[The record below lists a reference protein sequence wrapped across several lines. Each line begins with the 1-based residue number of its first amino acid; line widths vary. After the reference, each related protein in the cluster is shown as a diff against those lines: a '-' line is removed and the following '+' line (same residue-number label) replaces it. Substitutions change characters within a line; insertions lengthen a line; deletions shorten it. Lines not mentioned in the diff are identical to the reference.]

1 MSMYDLIDSPWLPLR
16 PKGETA
22 VGEFSLRQALLGA
35 SEFDSL
41 TVDLPT
47 HAPALLRQ
55 VLLPVVMDA
64 LGRPPDRQEWAR
76 RFTAGGFTDSEQ
88 DTLGAYLD
96 EHRARFDLFDA
107 HAPFAQVGGLHTAKN
122 ETKGSALL
130 VVTAAA
136 GNNVPLFAARTE
148 GDPLPLSPAQAA
160 RWLLHAHCWDTAA
173 IKSGAADDPQVKAGK
188 TMGNPT
194 GPLGSLGVVLPS
206 GRSLYETL
214 LLNIPFG
221 TQPEDDLPH
230 WRREPLTAR
239 WQVRAATGLL
249 DLWTWQSRRI
259 RLIAEDTD
267 DTNDSDDVGGGVRV
281 CRVVLCAGDRL
292 REVPEWEPHTTWSFS
307 KAPKGGG
314 TFRKPRR
321 HTPGKAAW
329 RGLEALLAAE
339 RQEGGDVETSVL
351 LRQLAG
357 VQAEG
362 LLAFDYPLRVETIA
376 ITYGTQSAVVEDIVF
391 DAIPLPVAALRA
403 DEDVYGVVL
412 EVAEQAEGLARAVN
426 NLSADL
432 RRAAGA
438 DPIPWDKGQRPGEF
452 VLHAL
457 DALVRRFLI
466 GVRASADDP
475 EVLERGRDAW
485 EKLARDRT
493 WEVAEKV
500 LAGAAHSAFAGRAVE
515 KNGRTFTYRLAGA
528 EQNFRRQLA
537 TILTRCAP
545 AADDSPGEAVP
556 LVEGALSPLQD
567 TVSAAET
574 ARTL

>member
-16 PKGETA
+16 PKGGKA
-22 VGEFSLRQALLGA
+22 VGEFSLREALLDA

-47 HAPALLRQ
+47 HTPALLRQ

-76 RFTAGGFTDSEQ
+76 RFDAGHFTEQEQ
-88 DTLGAYLD
+88 DTLGAYLE
-96 EHRARFDLFDA
+96 EHRPRFDLF
-107 HAPFAQVGGLHTAKN
+107 HAETPFAQVGGLRTAKN

-130 VVTAAA
+130 VATAAA

-148 GDPLPLSPAQAA
+148 GDPLPLTPAQAA
-160 RWLLHAHCWDTAA
+160 RWLLHTHCWDTAA
-173 IKSGAADDPQVKAGK
+173 IKSGAAGDPQVKAGK

-194 GPLGSLGVVLPS
+194 GPLGALGVVVPV
-206 GRSLYETL
+206 GRTLYETL

-221 TQPEDDLPH
+221 TQPDDDLPH
-230 WRREPLTAR
+230 WRREAPGPQ
-239 WQVRAATGLL
+239 WEVRAATGLL

-259 RLIAEDTD
+259 RLIGEETD
-267 DTNDSDDVGGGVRV
+267 GEGEGSVRV

-292 REVPEWEPHTTWSFS
+292 RELPEWEPHTMWNFQ

-314 TFRKPRR
+314 TLRRPRR

-329 RGLEALLAAE
+329 RGLNALLASE
-339 RQEGGDVETSVL
+339 RQEGGDFETSVL

-357 VQAEG
+357 LQAEG
-362 LLAFDYPLRVETIA
+362 LLGFDYPLQVETIA

-403 DEDVYGVVL
+403 DEDVYGVLL
-412 EVAEQAEGLARAVN
+412 EVTEQAEALARAVN

-457 DALVRRFLI
+457 DPLVRRFLV
-466 GVRASADDP
+466 GVRASASDP
-475 EVLERGRDAW
+475 DVLERGRGAW
-485 EKLARDRT
+485 EKIARERT

-500 LAGAAHSAFAGRAVE
+500 LAGATNSAFAGRAVE
-515 KNGRTFTYRLAGA
+515 KNGREFTYRLASA
-528 EQNFRRQLA
+528 EQNFHRQIA
-537 TILTRCAP
+537 TILTRYTP
-545 AADDSPGEAVP
+545 AADDSAEEDVSLIEDAV
-556 LVEGALSPLQD
+556 SPLEEA
-567 TVSAAET
+567 VSAAVT
-574 ARTL
+574 AQTL